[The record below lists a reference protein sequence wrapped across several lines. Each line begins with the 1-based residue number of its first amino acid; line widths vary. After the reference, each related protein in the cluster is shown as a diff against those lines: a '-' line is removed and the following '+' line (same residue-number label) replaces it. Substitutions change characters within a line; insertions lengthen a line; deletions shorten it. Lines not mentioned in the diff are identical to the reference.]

1 MTGQPTDPPQKFVE
15 SSGPVTTDTRLWV
28 GVWGGGI
35 AWTVHFLTAALIAEW
50 GCLTGLSARTLWGMT
65 AVAWS
70 IILVSVVMALVASVV
85 TWVAYREMLC
95 LNTPSDE
102 QSDLYDRLG
111 NRRFMARTGFA
122 ASSFFLLIII
132 AQSLPILFF
141 LSEC

>member
-1 MTGQPTDPPQKFVE
+1 MTGQSTDAPDKIAEP
-15 SSGPVTTDTRLWV
+15 SPATTADTRLWI

-50 GCLTGLSARTLWGMT
+50 GCLTGLSAWSLWGMS

-70 IILVSVVMALVASVV
+70 IILVSIAMALVALVV
-85 TWVAYREMLC
+85 TWVAYSEVLR
-95 LNTPSDE
+95 LNALSDE
-102 QSDLYDRLG
+102 KSDLYDRLG

-122 ASSFFLLIII
+122 ASAFFLLIIVV
-132 AQSLPILFF
+132 QSLPILFY